1 MKKTIKTA
9 ALVATTAAITATSI
23 PFNVF
28 AATPTVT
35 SKYTADQQAAIKT
48 IFNATEY
55 AEMNPDVAAAFG
67 TDENKLFEHYLVF
80 GIDENRAPSK
90 TFDVN
95 AYASSYPDLQVAFG
109 DNVDSYILH
118 YATFGQKENRTLT
131 TVEAANQSGYSVYSV
146 ATFKTGVKGVT
157 GVSLL
162 SGGVVKL
169 TDRQPQSSDSSSQKK
184 TDFFYINGRKARLTE
199 GQTFGALF
207 NQYADELEYEVV
219 SGSFLKY
226 NGHFMYNP
234 DTKDL
239 VKTSD
244 LIKSETD
251 YKFCSVFYLDGKPCY
266 LADEDMTWG
275 QYAET
280 YKNGEWTSYGE
291 YIKIKDT
298 NKYLTA
304 GSIYDLVTSDRTIDV
319 DMKYEWKQATVFKIT
334 TEGKKDEKEY
344 IVSTEDDWKAI
355 TEKFNDI
362 SVDTNNH
369 VYKKVDNT
377 TYYLYDGGNKIKYQA
392 GDSNKPSDGVTYTW
406 KANNN

>member
-48 IFNATEY
+48 IFNAAEY

-80 GIDENRAPSK
+80 GINENRAPSK

-146 ATFKTGVKGVT
+146 ATFKSGVKGVT
-157 GVSLL
+157 GASLL

-184 TDFFYINGRKARLTE
+184 TGIFYIDGRKARFTE

-207 NQYADELEYEVV
+207 DQYADELEYEVV

-226 NGHFMYNP
+226 NGSFMYNP

-266 LADEDMTWG
+266 LADEDMTWA
-275 QYAET
+275 QYGET
-280 YKNGEWTSYGE
+280 YKNGEWTSYGK

-298 NKYLTA
+298 NKFLTLCNSDA
-304 GSIYDLVTSDRTIDV
+304 LVTSSQQIEKNEEYKWTQRTF
-319 DMKYEWKQATVFKIT
+319 FKIIN
-334 TEGKKDEKEY
+334 EDSDANEY

-355 TEKFNDI
+355 FAESSDVKI
-362 SVDTNNH
+362 ENNYIDKT
-369 VYKKVDNT
+369 VSAK
-377 TYYLYDGGNKIKYQA
+377 TYYLYDREKKVEYSDN
-392 GDSNKPSDGVTYTW
+392 NPTKPSYGATYTW
-406 KANNN
+406 RTDDSE

>member
-95 AYASSYPDLQVAFG
+95 TYASSYPDLQVAFG

-157 GVSLL
+157 GVSLI

-304 GSIYDLVTSDRTIDV
+304 GSINDLVDYELPIEADRE
-319 DMKYEWKQATVFKIT
+319 YEWKQGTLFKIHN
-334 TEGKKDEKEY
+334 ENGIDEKY
-344 IVSTEDDWKAI
+344 IFSTEDDWKTI
-355 TEKFNDI
+355 FPESSGVTIDNNKF
-362 SVDTNNH
+362 
-369 VYKKVDNT
+369 YKKVDGKIYCLYNGEDEI
-377 TYYLYDGGNKIKYQA
+377 TYNDN
-392 GDSNKPSDGVTYTW
+392 DPTKPSDGVTYTW
-406 KANNN
+406 KQVIIN

>member
-48 IFNATEY
+48 IFNAIEY

-80 GIDENRAPSK
+80 GINENRAPSK

-146 ATFKTGVKGVT
+146 ATFKSGVKGVT

-184 TDFFYINGRKARLTE
+184 TGIFYIDGRKARFTE

-207 NQYADELEYEVV
+207 DQYADELNYEVV
-219 SGSFLKY
+219 SDNFLKF
-226 NGHFMYNP
+226 NGYFMYNP

-251 YKFCSVFYLDGKPCY
+251 YNFCSVFYLDGKPCY
-266 LADEDMTWG
+266 LADKDMT
-275 QYAET
+275 
-280 YKNGEWTSYGE
+280 
-291 YIKIKDT
+291 
-298 NKYLTA
+298 
-304 GSIYDLVTSDRTIDV
+304 
-319 DMKYEWKQATVFKIT
+319 
-334 TEGKKDEKEY
+334 
-344 IVSTEDDWKAI
+344 
-355 TEKFNDI
+355 
-362 SVDTNNH
+362 
-369 VYKKVDNT
+369 
-377 TYYLYDGGNKIKYQA
+377 
-392 GDSNKPSDGVTYTW
+392 
-406 KANNN
+406 